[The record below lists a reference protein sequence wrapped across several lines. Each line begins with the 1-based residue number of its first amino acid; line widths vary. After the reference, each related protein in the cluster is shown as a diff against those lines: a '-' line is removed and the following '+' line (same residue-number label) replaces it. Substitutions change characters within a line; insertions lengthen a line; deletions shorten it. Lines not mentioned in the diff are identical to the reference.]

1 VGVRCFIAVEVE
13 DAVILGALGRVQA
26 GLKGTGADLKAVER
40 ENIHMTLRFLGDVGE
55 GILEDVKGLV
65 SELEFAPFPMELEGI
80 GVFPNLGR
88 PRVVWVGLTKGAEEL
103 AGIFNILE
111 PALVGMGFKP
121 DRRGFRPHITI
132 ARVRSRRNLA
142 QLVEEVLNYRG
153 ERFGEFEVRHVR
165 LKKSVLTP
173 RGPVY
178 TTLVESSP

>member
-13 DAVILGALGRVQA
+13 DAVILDALGRVQA

-65 SELEFAPFPMELEGI
+65 SELEFAPFSMELEGI

-121 DRRGFRPHITI
+121 EGRGFRPHITI
-132 ARVRSRRNLA
+132 ARVRSGRNRA

-153 ERFGEFEVRHVR
+153 DYFGEFEARHVR

-178 TTLVESSP
+178 TTLAESSP